1 MADSSQE
8 NHRQRYRLREKIDAG
23 GMAEVYLADAESI
36 EGISR
41 KVAIKRVL
49 PSLTANSNFMGMFLD
64 EARLSTQ
71 LTHAN
76 IVQVF
81 DVGRAGESMYIVM
94 EFVDGYNLR
103 RIFQK
108 AVEAGYCI
116 PLEIACYIMTQ
127 VCEGLANAHEKRDTD
142 GNHLRIVHRDLSPP
156 NVLVSRSGEVKITD
170 FGLAKAITQS
180 NITDPG
186 IVKGKFS
193 YLSPEACHGQTVDHR
208 ADIFSAGIVMWE
220 LLSRRRLFMGKTDAD
235 TVELV
240 KECNIPSLS
249 KFHPSVTPEFERII
263 GRALTADPQTRYTSA
278 REFGEALT
286 NYLFS
291 RNLRV
296 TGYDLSSL
304 VERLFGS
311 EQQQGVE
318 APETRIASLI
328 QEEILNLSMIGKLN
342 AQSLDGSRPVNPA
355 DLVVSG
361 VKQSQIGSHWPSIDA
376 LAGQAR
382 SGNTQRRGYTKT
394 ADRLFEMLEGEG
406 PGNLGLHPQNPI
418 EPERPSASNLKKI
431 AIGAI
436 IAVALVAAWILA
448 SGSSGG

>member
-1 MADSSQE
+1 MADSGQE
-8 NHRQRYRLREKIDAG
+8 NHRQRYRMREKIDAG

-41 KVAIKRVL
+41 QVAIKRVL
-49 PSLTANSNFMGMFLD
+49 PNLTANANFMGMFLD

-81 DVGRAGESMYIVM
+81 DVGRSGESMYIVM
-94 EFVDGYNLR
+94 EFVDGFNLR

-116 PLEIACYIMTQ
+116 PLEIACYVMTQ
-127 VCEGLANAHEKRDTD
+127 VCEGLAHAHEKRDTK

-193 YLSPEACHGQTVDHR
+193 YLSPEACHGHAVDHR

-240 KECNIPSLS
+240 KACKIPALS

-263 GRALTADPQTRYTSA
+263 GRALEADPQSRYTSA

-291 RNLRV
+291 RNLKV

-304 VERLFGS
+304 IERLFGTDRTH
-311 EQQQGVE
+311 GVE

-328 QEEILNLSMIGKLN
+328 QEEILNLSMLGKLN
-342 AQSLDGSRPVNPA
+342 AQSLDGSKPLDPG
-355 DLVVSG
+355 DLLLSTSG
-361 VKQSQIGSHWPSIDA
+361 QSQVGSHWPSIDA

-382 SGNTQRRGYTKT
+382 AGNTKRRGYTKT
-394 ADRLFEMLEGEG
+394 ADRLFEMLEGESQDAVPDDSESG
-406 PGNLGLHPQNPI
+406 P
-418 EPERPSASNLKKI
+418 SNVKKMVI
-431 AIGAI
+431 GAAVAIGVI
-436 IAVALVAAWILA
+436 VVLVLVL
-448 SGSSGG
+448 GGGGI

>member
-1 MADSSQE
+1 MAETGQE

-41 KVAIKRVL
+41 RVAIKRVL
-49 PSLTANSNFMGMFLD
+49 PSLTENANFMGMFLD

-81 DVGRAGESMYIVM
+81 DVGRSGESMYIVM
-94 EFVDGYNLR
+94 EYVDGFNLR

-116 PLEIACYIMTQ
+116 PLEIACYIIAQ
-127 VCEGLANAHEKRDTD
+127 VCEGLANAHEKRDAE
-142 GNHLRIVHRDLSPP
+142 GKHLKIVHRDLSPP

-170 FGLAKAITQS
+170 FGLAKAMTQS
-180 NITDPG
+180 NVTDPG
-186 IVKGKFS
+186 VVKGKFS
-193 YLSPEACHGQTVDHR
+193 YLSPEACNGQTVDHR
-208 ADIFSAGIVMWE
+208 TDIFATGIVMWE

-240 KECNIPSLS
+240 KACEIPSLS
-249 KFHPSVTPEFERII
+249 KFHPSVTPEFERIL

-278 REFGEALT
+278 REFGESLT

-296 TGYDLSSL
+296 TGYDLSAM
-304 VERLFGS
+304 VDRLFGGHREGS
-311 EQQQGVE
+311 TET
-318 APETRIASLI
+318 PETRIASLI
-328 QEEILNLSMIGKLN
+328 QEEILNLSMLGKLN
-342 AQSLDGSRPVNPA
+342 QESMDGSQPLDPTK
-355 DLVVSG
+355 LVVTGSTR
-361 VKQSQIGSHWPSIDA
+361 SQIGNHWPSIDA

-394 ADRLFEMLEGEG
+394 ADRLFELLEGDG
-406 PGNLGLHPQNPI
+406 HDALMQSKASDT
-418 EPERPSASNLKKI
+418 ERQRGSGSKLKKVLVGAGI
-431 AIGAI
+431 AAT
-436 IAVALVAAWILA
+436 LVLMWFVWSRSADA
-448 SGSSGG
+448 

>member
-1 MADSSQE
+1 MADSSPE
-8 NHRQRYRLREKIDAG
+8 NHRQRYRLHEKIDAG

-41 KVAIKRVL
+41 RVAIKRVL
-49 PSLTANSNFMGMFLD
+49 PSLTENANFMSMFLD

-81 DVGRAGESMYIVM
+81 DVGRSGESMYIVM

-108 AVEAGYCI
+108 AVEVGYCI
-116 PLEIACYIMTQ
+116 PLEIACYVMTQ
-127 VCEGLANAHEKRDTD
+127 VCEGLANAHEKRDAD

-193 YLSPEACHGQTVDHR
+193 YLSPEACHGHTVDHR

-240 KECNIPSLS
+240 KACTIPSLS

-263 GRALTADPQTRYTSA
+263 GRALTPDPQSRYTSA

-296 TGYDLSSL
+296 TGYDLSAL
-304 VERLFGS
+304 IERLFGTDQS
-311 EQQQGVE
+311 GSVE

-342 AQSLDGSRPVNPA
+342 AQSLDGSKALDPSELIVAGSN
-355 DLVVSG
+355 
-361 VKQSQIGSHWPSIDA
+361 KSQIGSHWPSIDA

-382 SGNTQRRGYTKT
+382 SGNTRRRGYTKT

-406 PGNLGLHPQNPI
+406 QGLPNDNDYTSST
-418 EPERPSASNLKKI
+418 EDPSSNLKKML
-431 AIGAI
+431 IGAG
-436 IAVALVAAWILA
+436 IAAALVIIWMLTFGNQ
-448 SGSSGG
+448 GS